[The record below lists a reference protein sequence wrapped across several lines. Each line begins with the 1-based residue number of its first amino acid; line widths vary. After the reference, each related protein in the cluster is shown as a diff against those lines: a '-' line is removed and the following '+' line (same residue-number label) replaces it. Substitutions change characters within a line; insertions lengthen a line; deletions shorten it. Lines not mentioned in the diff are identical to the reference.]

1 MEVELNKM
9 SGSKEKDVRL
19 PQQQDEKSLMDE
31 GLELSERKAA
41 EKSAL
46 HKMMSELKKQLK
58 N

>member
-1 MEVELNKM
+1 MSDSNKKDMRSLKPANQVEPN
-9 SGSKEKDVRL
+9 
-19 PQQQDEKSLMDE
+19 DEQSLMDE
-31 GLELSERKAA
+31 WIALSEQKAA

>member
-1 MEVELNKM
+1 M
-9 SGSKEKDVRL
+9 SGSKKNVVRS
-19 PQQQDEKSLMDE
+19 PEQEGEQNLMDE
-31 GLELSERKAA
+31 WLALSEQKAA

>member
-1 MEVELNKM
+1 MSDSTKKDMRSLKPANQVEPN
-9 SGSKEKDVRL
+9 
-19 PQQQDEKSLMDE
+19 DEQSLMDE
-31 GLELSERKAA
+31 WIALSEQKAA

>member
-1 MEVELNKM
+1 M

-31 GLELSERKAA
+31 WLELSERKAA

>member
-1 MEVELNKM
+1 MSDSRKKDIRSLKSANEVGPN
-9 SGSKEKDVRL
+9 
-19 PQQQDEKSLMDE
+19 DEQSLMDE
-31 GLELSERKAA
+31 WLALSEQKAA

>member
-1 MEVELNKM
+1 MSDSKKKDIRTLNSAIKV
-9 SGSKEKDVRL
+9 G
-19 PQQQDEKSLMDE
+19 PNDEQSLMDE
-31 GLELSERKAA
+31 WLALSEQKAA